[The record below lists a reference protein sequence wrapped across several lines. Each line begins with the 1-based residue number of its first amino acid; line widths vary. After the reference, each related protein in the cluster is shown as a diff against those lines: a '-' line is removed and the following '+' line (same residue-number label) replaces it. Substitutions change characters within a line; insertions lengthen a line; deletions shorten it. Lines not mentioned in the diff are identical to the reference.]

1 LPRKPLSDCTT
12 NCVLTEGAKLAN
24 NEAAPV
30 VCLNRKPVTYGARFR
45 QWTVAAILSLTY
57 ALRTVV
63 YAKTGAV

>member
-1 LPRKPLSDCTT
+1 MLI
-12 NCVLTEGAKLAN
+12 EGAKLAN

-57 ALRTVV
+57 ALCTVV
-63 YAKTGAV
+63 YAKTGAA